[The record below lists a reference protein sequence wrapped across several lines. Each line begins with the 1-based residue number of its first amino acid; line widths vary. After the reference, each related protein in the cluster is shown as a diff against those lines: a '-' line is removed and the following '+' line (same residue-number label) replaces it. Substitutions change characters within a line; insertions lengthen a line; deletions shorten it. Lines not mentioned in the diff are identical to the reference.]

1 MKKKVKP
8 KKRFK
13 DNLSSSRE
21 FLKYSNIAFKMIIII
36 LAGVFSGIKIDEYLE
51 LEQSIFTMIFSLVA
65 VFIAMYVIIK
75 EISPK

>member
-1 MKKKVKP
+1 
-8 KKRFK
+8 
-13 DNLSSSRE
+13 
-21 FLKYSNIAFKMIIII
+21 MIIII